1 MLQQA
6 LRESAL
12 LGSVLLD
19 LVPENMNNARMNM
32 KRGPVPMGAAVM
44 HLAPRP
50 AELLQQAPICQDQ
63 LPIPQARI
71 DMIG

>member
-1 MLQQA
+1 MT
-6 LRESAL
+6 
-12 LGSVLLD
+12 V
-19 LVPENMNNARMNM
+19 NNARMNM

-44 HLAPRP
+44 PLAPRP
-50 AELLQQAPICQDQ
+50 AELLQQAPICQGQ